1 MHSNKNPRNGI
12 NMSLLAKSNL
22 KKLVFGAGFS
32 IIAFSFSPSF
42 AGCHFVSCPNS
53 TPPIMQE
60 YHQNSYSSI
69 DTSQYDD
76 DNYKQGYKDGM
87 RAANSNSK
95 TRVITKVVYKN
106 SAKKT
111 APKRVNYKATKVR
124 THKTY
129 TSTSARS
136 NYSYNPTPMRDHAS
150 TYHAQNGQSV
160 SALEMMGRGESW
172 QSSYVRI
179 VRYSTPM
186 VIQNVNGKSCG
197 WGNPIT
203 SDGHYM
209 QKQAYVCHCAQGWQL
224 PR

>member
-22 KKLVFGAGFS
+22 SKLVFGAGFS

-42 AGCHFVSCPNS
+42 AGCHYVACPNPA
-53 TPPIMQE
+53 PPTAQE

-69 DTSQYDD
+69 DTSRYDD
-76 DNYKQGYKDGM
+76 DNYKQGYSDGL
-87 RAANSNSK
+87 RAAKTNSK
-95 TRVITKVVYKN
+95 TRVITKVIYKN
-106 SAKKT
+106 SNKKPVAK
-111 APKRVNYKATKVR
+111 PVHYKSTKVR

-136 NYSYNPTPMRDHAS
+136 NYSYNPTPMRDRAA
-150 TYHAQNGQSV
+150 TYHAQNGLSV

-172 QSSYVRI
+172 QSSHIRI
-179 VRYSTPM
+179 VRYSTP
-186 VIQNVNGKSCG
+186 VIIQNVNGRNCG
-197 WGNPIT
+197 WGNPIM
-203 SDGHYM
+203 SDGRYL
-209 QKQAYVCHCAQGWQL
+209 QQQAYVCHCTDGWQL